1 MSVSRFYSLI
11 ILLSCICIQHMYSQ
25 DFQSVD
31 GLNNNLSNPT
41 LGSNGATLLRV
52 TDIGY
57 ADGIA
62 EMAGSQRMNPRQI
75 SNIIFDQRETIFDD
89 TNLSDYTWVFG
100 QFIDHDITLIENS
113 HFEDI
118 SITVEKGDEYF
129 AEDSKIHMF
138 RSIPAEGTGTSI
150 DNPREHTNL
159 VTAFIDGS
167 AIYGSDEIRANWL
180 RSYEDGK
187 LKISKNNLLPWNTES
202 NEFNSKKDANAPFMA
217 DDTRSGTKLFVAGDI
232 RANENPLLLSFHTVF
247 VREHNRLCDELKAD
261 SPNLTDQQLY
271 ETARRHI
278 SAYLQNIVF
287 NEWLPSMGV
296 ELPPYAGYKADME
309 AGIFNVF
316 SSAAFRLGH
325 TLINSNV
332 IRMSSEGEEI
342 PRGNISLRDAFFNP
356 GAILLAGG
364 VDPYFQGMAS
374 QTQQAMD
381 CRIIDDV
388 RNFLFGPPGTAG
400 GLDLAAIN
408 INRGRERGLPDYNTV
423 RVNFGLPKVNSF
435 VDITGDQTEADML
448 QAVYGSVDN
457 IDPWV
462 GFLAE
467 YHMPDA
473 LFGQTIMMIMKR
485 QFQILRDG
493 DRFFYENDPFFTDAD
508 KELITNTSFRDIIM
522 RNTDIKIMQD
532 NVFEAMPFNEIPTG
546 PEIEEIQLAAEIYPN
561 PTSDLFTMKVFAEGQ
576 TTMRVTFFDNT
587 GRSVYQEIRELHEG
601 NNFINYDVTQTL
613 SKGLY
618 NILLEQGLSY
628 RILKLVKE

>member
-1 MSVSRFYSLI
+1 MF
-11 ILLSCICIQHMYSQ
+11 SQ
-25 DFQSVD
+25 EFQAVD
-31 GLNNNLSNPT
+31 GRNNNVQNPEM
-41 LGSNGATLLRV
+41 GSNGATLLRV

-57 ADGIA
+57 EDGI
-62 EMAGSQRMNPRQI
+62 EKMAGSQRMNPRQI
-75 SNIIFDQRETIFDD
+75 SNIIFDQQETIFDD
-89 TNLSDYTWVFG
+89 TNLSDFTWVFG

-113 HFEDI
+113 FFEDI
-118 SITVEKGDEYF
+118 SINVEEGDEFF
-129 AEDSKIHMF
+129 AENSKIHMF

-150 DNPREHTNL
+150 DNPRQHTNL

-167 AIYGSDEIRANWL
+167 AIYGSDELRANWL
-180 RSYEDGK
+180 RSFEDGK
-187 LKISKNNLLPWNTES
+187 LKVSKNNLLPWNTES
-202 NEFNSKKDANAPFMA
+202 NEFNSKTDINSPFMA

-247 VREHNRLCDELKAD
+247 VREHNRLCDELKAENP
-261 SPNLTDQQLY
+261 SLTDQQLY
-271 ETARRHI
+271 DTSRRHI

-296 ELPPYAGYKADME
+296 TLPEYSGYKDDME
-309 AGIFNVF
+309 SGIFNVF

-325 TLINSNV
+325 TLINSNI
-332 IRMSSEGEEI
+332 IRMSSDGEEI

-364 VDPYFQGMAS
+364 IDPYFQGMAS
-374 QTQQAMD
+374 QTQQALD
-381 CRIIDDV
+381 CRVIDDV
-388 RNFLFGPPGTAG
+388 RNFLFGQPGTGG

-408 INRGRERGLPDYNTV
+408 INRGRERGLPDYNTI
-423 RVNFGLPKVNSF
+423 RSNFGLPKVNSF
-435 VDITGDQTEADML
+435 VDITGNQTEADML

-493 DRFFYENDPFFTDAD
+493 DRFYFENDSFFAD
-508 KELITNTSFRDIIM
+508 TEKENILNTTFRDIIM
-522 RNTDIKIMQD
+522 RNTDIQIMQE
-532 NVFEAMPFNEIPTG
+532 NVFEAMPFSDIPTG

-561 PTSDLFTMKVFAEGQ
+561 PTSDLFTMKVYAEGQ
-576 TTMRVTFFDNT
+576 TTMRVTFYDNT
-587 GRSVYQEIRELHEG
+587 GRSVIRETRELHEG
-601 NNFINYDVTQTL
+601 NNFLSYDISQSL
-613 SKGLY
+613 SNGMY
-618 NILLEQGLSY
+618 NILIEQGLSY
-628 RILKLVKE
+628 RILKLIKE